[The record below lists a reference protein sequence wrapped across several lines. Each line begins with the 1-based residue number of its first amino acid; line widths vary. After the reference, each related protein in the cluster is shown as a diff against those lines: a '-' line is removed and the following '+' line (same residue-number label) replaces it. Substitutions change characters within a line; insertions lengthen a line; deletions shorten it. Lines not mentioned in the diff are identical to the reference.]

1 VEPKNLVFLDET
13 GLIMGLNRTH
23 ARSQVGTRVR
33 ELKPFYRAA
42 KITVIGA
49 ISMNQVLVLMTMN
62 DSMDGLAVSVFI
74 DQCLFPQLGRGAVV
88 VMDNLPAHKVAAIV
102 PMIEAVG
109 ASVIYLS
116 LYSRLF

>member
-1 VEPKNLVFLDET
+1 MDET
-13 GLIMGLNRTH
+13 GLILGLNRTH

-49 ISMNQVLVLMTMN
+49 ISMNKVLALMTMS
-62 DSMDGLAVSVFI
+62 DSRDKLAFSVFI
-74 DQCLFPQLGRGAVV
+74 DQCLCPHLWRGGVV

-102 PMIEAVG
+102 PMIEALG

>member
-1 VEPKNLVFLDET
+1 LDET
-13 GLIMGLNRTH
+13 GLILGLNRTH

-49 ISMNQVLVLMTMN
+49 ISMNKVLALMTMN
-62 DSMDGLAVSVFI
+62 DSIDGLAFSVFI
-74 DQCLFPQLGRGAVV
+74 DQCLCPHLWRGAVV

-116 LYSRLF
+116 PYSRLF